1 MIPSFHFSTFDNFRL
16 HYECKIIDRNINRN
30 CTVSPDPFIRA
41 GYPQYKGNDGIF
53 ASIESLESSNDRIY
67 SKANERK
74 EREFIDFAS
83 LKM

>member
-30 CTVSPDPFIRA
+30 CTVSPDPLIRA

-67 SKANERK
+67 SKAK

>member
-1 MIPSFHFSTFDNFRL
+1 M
-16 HYECKIIDRNINRN
+16 
-30 CTVSPDPFIRA
+30 SPDPFIRA

-74 EREFIDFAS
+74 ERLILPL
-83 LKM
+83 LKCNSKDIIRNRACSKRK